1 MELNPRDY
9 EKKFLILCDKKG
21 FLRLLDLTGIFGK
34 YKSRLSNPENFHVV
48 GSNFNLL
55 KKDDINSETFLSHLI
70 RVSNDQQKLYYDQ
83 SYNNIYATN
92 IIKKEW
98 RGHLDAITSIDFS
111 EEPISIITVA
121 KDMHLRVWDKKLE
134 LIGEIDVFSN
144 EKHKFIKQNLCPWKF
159 KVDEKAIL
167 EKEIDE
173 IVKAIENVGIKPF
186 ELGSKEDKENNK
198 LKIVET
204 KEIPEKL
211 KIAEKSE
218 TKIEKRKKP
227 KAKEDDK
234 TNKSEYLAQYETLY
248 LKNLMK
254 NIDYL
259 LKNDVSNQGFAEI
272 SNNLI
277 NTIVIHKEKEKILE
291 KIDKNYVSK
300 NKDKKGSLLEEL
312 TFRNRVNKTNKK
324 NKTNNKLRSQTMSQI
339 IFLEKE
345 NDNKSENL
353 KNENL
358 EKNKKLM
365 KKRYKSKFG
374 GTFSPERLEGLIL
387 KLNKNE
393 TNKKENSKYNS
404 MSNSEINSDM
414 NRELYIQDNSNNKR
428 IIRLTDTLRNKFIN
442 NKIYEGPSKKMIFNK
457 MNKTSTLYSKIL
469 SNNQKKLKTNLSSEE
484 IHKKGFGNQ
493 SKISKRPK
501 TGLENH
507 MFALNHIPN
516 KIDRTSLYSEKL
528 FLNSSTLISQ
538 TKNKFFPSIQKKL
551 KKAHK
556 SNQLNYNMLEK
567 TEDLV
572 KNQFYLSS
580 YKNCCKIIPSTSLST
595 NASIMMNYRNM
606 WNSVKNYTHNLI
618 TKRNERAKKIL

>member
-1 MELNPRDY
+1 
-9 EKKFLILCDKKG
+9 
-21 FLRLLDLTGIFGK
+21 
-34 YKSRLSNPENFHVV
+34 
-48 GSNFNLL
+48 
-55 KKDDINSETFLSHLI
+55 
-70 RVSNDQQKLYYDQ
+70 
-83 SYNNIYATN
+83 
-92 IIKKEW
+92 
-98 RGHLDAITSIDFS
+98 
-111 EEPISIITVA
+111 
-121 KDMHLRVWDKKLE
+121 
-134 LIGEIDVFSN
+134 
-144 EKHKFIKQNLCPWKF
+144 
-159 KVDEKAIL
+159 
-167 EKEIDE
+167 
-173 IVKAIENVGIKPF
+173 
-186 ELGSKEDKENNK
+186 
-198 LKIVET
+198 
-204 KEIPEKL
+204 
-211 KIAEKSE
+211 
-218 TKIEKRKKP
+218 
-227 KAKEDDK
+227 
-234 TNKSEYLAQYETLY
+234 
-248 LKNLMK
+248 
-254 NIDYL
+254 
-259 LKNDVSNQGFAEI
+259 
-272 SNNLI
+272 
-277 NTIVIHKEKEKILE
+277 
-291 KIDKNYVSK
+291 
-300 NKDKKGSLLEEL
+300 
-312 TFRNRVNKTNKK
+312 
-324 NKTNNKLRSQTMSQI
+324 
-339 IFLEKE
+339 
-345 NDNKSENL
+345 L

-414 NRELYIQDNSNNKR
+414 NRELYIQDNSNTKR

-528 FLNSSTLISQ
+528 FLNSSTLVSQ

-618 TKRNERAKKIL
+618 TKRNERAKKNIVERNKMVRSRSALVLKNK